1 MGFIEYKLS
10 ELGEIITGKTPP
22 KTNAENYNSKDVL
35 FIKPDDISVEK
46 INRISKGKSYVSE
59 KGAETGRLVGKGTI
73 LVTCIGIVG
82 KIGIVECERAIFN
95 QQINAII
102 PNEKI
107 VLGKYL
113 AYLLNSM
120 QRQLQDKANAPIV
133 PILNKTNFSKI
144 KVRIP
149 SLTYQEKVIDLL
161 DGSQTLIQKRQF
173 QITALDELTQSVFL
187 EMFGDPLHNPKRWK
201 KGKIADLTETTQYG
215 TSSKANEGVGE
226 FPILRMNN
234 ITYKGG
240 WDFSN
245 LKYIDLDEKEQK
257 KYLVHKGD
265 LLFNRTNSKELVGKT
280 AVYRN
285 DIPYAYA
292 GYLVKLIPNAEA
304 NAEFI
309 SAYLNSEYGKRI
321 LLNKAK
327 SIVGMA
333 NINAQELKS
342 IDIYLPPKKSQDD
355 YAYKIQSILKYQEQL
370 KDSLE
375 SYNNLYNSL
384 LQRAFKGELFQEQV

>member
-1 MGFIEYKLS
+1 MYWKVVNQKMEFKRLGDIATFINGHAFKPEDWGSKGFPIIRIQNLTNSSNEMNYF
-10 ELGEIITGKTPP
+10 EGEIAEKYIVNKGDILIAWSASLGVYEWERETAVLNQHIFKVVFD
-22 KTNAENYNSKDVL
+22 KIEINKSYFKYMVSLALNNA
-35 FIKPDDISVEK
+35 IKYLHGSTMKHLTKKYFDDIK
-46 INRISKGKSYVSE
+46 IP
-59 KGAETGRLVGKGTI
+59 
-73 LVTCIGIVG
+73 
-82 KIGIVECERAIFN
+82 F
-95 QQINAII
+95 
-102 PNEKI
+102 
-107 VLGKYL
+107 
-113 AYLLNSM
+113 
-120 QRQLQDKANAPIV
+120 
-133 PILNKTNFSKI
+133 
-144 KVRIP
+144 P
-149 SLTYQEKVIDLL
+149 SLKQ
-161 DGSQTLIQKRQF
+161 QTLISEALNLNVSLINMRQS
-173 QITALDELTQSVFL
+173 QIEALDELTQSIFL
-187 EMFGDPLHNPKRWK
+187 EMFGDPLHNPKRWE
-201 KGKIADLTETTQYG
+201 KGKIADLTESTQYG
-215 TSSKANEGVGE
+215 TSSKANEGAGE

-309 SAYLNSEYGKRI
+309 SAYLNSGYGKRI

>member
-1 MGFIEYKLS
+1 MEFKRLGDIATFINGHAFKPEDWGSKGFPIIRIQNLTNSSNEMNYF
-10 ELGEIITGKTPP
+10 EGEIAEKYIVNKGDILIAWSASLGVYEWERETAVLNQHIFKVVFD
-22 KTNAENYNSKDVL
+22 KIEINKSYFKYMVSLALNNA
-35 FIKPDDISVEK
+35 IKYLHGSTMKHLTKKYFDDIK
-46 INRISKGKSYVSE
+46 IP
-59 KGAETGRLVGKGTI
+59 
-73 LVTCIGIVG
+73 
-82 KIGIVECERAIFN
+82 F
-95 QQINAII
+95 
-102 PNEKI
+102 
-107 VLGKYL
+107 
-113 AYLLNSM
+113 
-120 QRQLQDKANAPIV
+120 
-133 PILNKTNFSKI
+133 
-144 KVRIP
+144 P
-149 SLTYQEKVIDLL
+149 SLKQ
-161 DGSQTLIQKRQF
+161 QTLISEALNLNVSLINMRQS
-173 QITALDELTQSVFL
+173 QIEALDELTQSIFL
-187 EMFGDPLHNPKRWK
+187 EMFGDPLHNPKRWE
-201 KGKIADLTETTQYG
+201 KGKIADLTESTQYG
-215 TSSKANEGVGE
+215 TSSKANEGAGE

-309 SAYLNSEYGKRI
+309 SAYLNSGYGKRI